1 MFSQSCG
8 SANFPPT
15 HSIGYVALLFCNQS
29 CYAVYNLR
37 CSLFFIWHF
46 EIGFRIKTNRL
57 AEKSNLFLADPHT
70 RDYSCISDVFPLFLW
85 KFVGQSMKI
94 FSTIICLRCFHFY
107 LVGKEWWL
115 RLARFIKYVE
125 KYKATETACLHENS
139 FKELQNVYSSFT
151 CCEECFLLSL
161 LPTQKYFFL
170 DETEHQQT
178 DIHGLLWWKYTSTC
192 SCHSCK
198 TKVSRICSCCI

>member
-1 MFSQSCG
+1 MQ
-8 SANFPPT
+8 P
-15 HSIGYVALLFCNQS
+15 
-29 CYAVYNLR
+29 
-37 CSLFFIWHF
+37 FFIWHF

-70 RDYSCISDVFPLFLW
+70 WDYSCISDVFPLFLW

-125 KYKATETACLHENS
+125 KYKATETACLFENS
-139 FKELQNVYSSFT
+139 FKDLHNDYSSF
-151 CCEECFLLSL
+151 
-161 LPTQKYFFL
+161 Y
-170 DETEHQQT
+170 
-178 DIHGLLWWKYTSTC
+178 LLWGMFALEPVA
-192 SCHSCK
+192 HSK
-198 TKVSRICSCCI
+198 MFFSGWNWTPTNGYSWASMVEIYFNMFLS